1 MNIMPNARR
10 ASMAL
15 PKRNAIA
22 TLRQQIGEIRHVAAF
37 TARTD
42 PEEADVIRADAD
54 VLQEAI
60 NVLERR

>member
-1 MNIMPNARR
+1 MNMMPNARR
-10 ASMAL
+10 APMTL

-42 PEEADVIRADAD
+42 PEQADLIRADAE

-60 NVLERR
+60 KVLERR